1 MGRGASWWWRVVK
14 ALEARLRR
22 VEAAADAWVQRQVEA
37 MTEVELEAFIATFPP
52 DPELDAAL
60 AALRVADLERA
71 ARGELS
77 DAQIR
82 VLYRRTR

>member
-1 MGRGASWWWRVVK
+1 MK

-22 VEAAADAWVQRQVEA
+22 VEAAANTWMQRQVEA
-37 MTEVELEAFIATFPP
+37 MTEAELEAFIATFPP

-60 AALRVADLERA
+60 DALSLADLERA
-71 ARGELS
+71 ARGELN

-82 VLYRRTR
+82 AMYRRGR